1 MADLYPSMTALEAA
15 TVKGVDWDIYTVDN
29 DNDVMI
35 SSIHGGGIE
44 IGTSELNVLV
54 RELGGYDSFIFEA
67 LRTSNNS
74 ELHVT
79 STNYDEP
86 TLVSMVTNRKQNVAI
101 HGASG
106 DTAIIYVG
114 GLDICLRNTI
124 WEELTKR
131 GVNAQIAPSDIIGE
145 ETTNVSNRTTSIGCC
160 QLEMTTQQRKDFFLN
175 GDWSRAKRSDRS
187 NWTPVIYNVA
197 QAIVAGIEK
206 TRNTYQRDRYT
217 SYLMDFYN
225 NINYNGED
233 NQIIMNASS
242 RRVHFRM
249 SVTNGVPTIT
259 YRRGAEFVQSIAS
272 DTNGI
277 LITFKN
283 VPNGTI
289 PFYTIEYTSSQGL
302 QIDAV
307 KSIGYDYARTA
318 SNQSMIIGLKETPSA
333 SVAHTPLSA
342 IINGVAEIKIDL

>member
-15 TVKGVDWDIYTVDN
+15 TVKGVDYDIYTIDK
-29 DNDVMI
+29 DNDVLV

-44 IGTSELNVLV
+44 IGTTELNYAV

-74 ELHVT
+74 DLHVT

-86 TLVSMVTNRKQNVAI
+86 TMVGMVINKKQHVAL

-106 DTAIIYVG
+106 DTPIVYVG
-114 GLDICLRNTI
+114 GLDFSLRNTVTD
-124 WEELTKR
+124 ELIKR
-131 GVNAQIAPSDIIGE
+131 GFDAQIPPSNIAGE
-145 ETTNVSNRTTSIGCC
+145 EERNVSNRTNSAGCV
-160 QLEMTTQQRKDFFLN
+160 QLEMTSQFRKNFFKD
-175 GDWSRAKRSDRS
+175 GDWSRTKRADRA
-187 NWTPVIYNVA
+187 NWTTAIYSVA
-197 QAIVAGIEK
+197 DAIVTAVEK
-206 TRNTYQRDRYT
+206 ARNGYPRDRYT
-217 SYLMDFYN
+217 SYLMNFYN
-225 NINYNGED
+225 NINFNGED
-233 NQIIMNASS
+233 NQIIMNANS
-242 RRVHFRM
+242 RRVHLRM

-259 YRRGAEFVQSIAS
+259 YRRGEEFISSIAS
-272 DTNGI
+272 DANGI

-283 VPNGTI
+283 VPSGTI
-289 PFYTIEYTSSQGL
+289 PFYTIEYTSSQGF

-318 SNQSMIIGLKETPSA
+318 SSSSMIIGLKETASA
-333 SVAHTPLSA
+333 SVAHTPLSS